1 MKVLM
6 VKQRANTHTNK
17 LLYTYILFSNLQKL
31 GSIWQIKCQDMKE
44 EINMKYVCDVCG
56 WVYDES
62 IGDPANGIMQGTRF
76 EDLPDEFT
84 CPLCYVGK
92 EEFSE
97 VEE

>member
-1 MKVLM
+1 
-6 VKQRANTHTNK
+6 
-17 LLYTYILFSNLQKL
+17 
-31 GSIWQIKCQDMKE
+31 
-44 EINMKYVCDVCG
+44 MKYVCDVCG

-97 VEE
+97 VDE